1 MKRALAN
8 SAGSAVGR
16 RAARVRISSVPIP
29 SEDKRIASKP
39 FLLPDRRTAPEPIP
53 FNRFCKVG
61 TEFAYIQQAI
71 DAMQISGDGRFTA
84 LCHEIL
90 EKGVGAKKALLTT
103 SCTHAL
109 EMAAL
114 LLDIQPGDEVII
126 PSFTFVSTANAFVL
140 RGARPVFADIRPD
153 TLNVDESGIEKLIT
167 VRTRAIVPVHYGG
180 IGCEMDTILKVASRH
195 GIAVVE
201 DNAHGLFGSYKGRPL
216 GSFGSLATLS
226 FHETKNFS
234 CGEGGA
240 LLINDPE
247 FVDRA
252 EVLREKGTNRKR
264 FFRGEVDKY
273 SWVDV
278 GSSYLPSEILA
289 AVLYAQLEAR
299 DQIQGQRRNVWEFYA
314 AHLADWAA
322 ANGVGLPQVP
332 AHCESSHHLFYL
344 LLPRADDRP
353 RLIEHLKTGGFLSV
367 FHYLPLHL
375 SEMGRKFG
383 GAAGDCPVTEDVSDR
398 LLRLPFYN
406 SLEPAEQ
413 RRVVERIKCFHF

>member
-1 MKRALAN
+1 MKRVLAN
-8 SAGSAVGR
+8 GAGGAVGGLATR
-16 RAARVRISSVPIP
+16 ARVP
-29 SEDKRIASKP
+29 SQDKRFTPKP
-39 FLLPDRRTAPEPIP
+39 FLLPDSRIKPTPQPVP

-84 LCHEIL
+84 LCHQIL

-140 RGARPVFADIRPD
+140 RGARPIFADIRPD
-153 TLNVDESGIEKLIT
+153 TLNLNESQLEELIT
-167 VRTRAIVPVHYGG
+167 PRTRAIVPVHYGG
-180 IGCEMDTILKVASRH
+180 IGCEMDVILEVASRRRV
-195 GIAVVE
+195 AVVE

-216 GSFGSLATLS
+216 GSFGCMATLS

-240 LLINDPE
+240 LLINRTE
-247 FVDRA
+247 YVERA

-264 FFRGEVDKY
+264 FFRGEVDRY
-273 SWVDV
+273 SWVDI

-289 AVLYAQLEAR
+289 AVLFAQLEAR
-299 DQIQGQRRNVWEFYA
+299 EQIRTQRRDVWKFYA

-322 ANGVGLPQVP
+322 ENGVGLPRIP
-332 AHCESSHHLFYL
+332 EDCESSHHLFYL
-344 LLPRADDRP
+344 LLPRAADRP
-353 RLIEHLKTGGFLSV
+353 RLIEHLKAKGVLSV

-375 SEMGRKFG
+375 SQMGRKFG
-383 GAAGDCPVTEDVSDR
+383 GAVGDCPVAEDVSDR

-413 RRVVERIKCFHF
+413 RRVVERIRSFRP

>member
-1 MKRALAN
+1 MERTLAN
-8 SAGSAVGR
+8 GAGT
-16 RAARVRISSVPIP
+16 I
-29 SEDKRIASKP
+29 IADDPTEQATPAYSTP
-39 FLLPDRRTAPEPIP
+39 FTLPFPRFAPEPEPIP
-53 FNRFCKVG
+53 FNRFCKAG

-84 LCHEIL
+84 LCHGIL
-90 EKGVGAKKALLTT
+90 EKDLGVRKALLTT

-114 LLDIQPGDEVII
+114 LLDIQRGDEVII

-140 RGARPVFADIRPD
+140 RGARPVFADIRRD
-153 TLNVDESGIEKLIT
+153 TLNLDESQVDALIT
-167 VRTRAIVPVHYGG
+167 PRTRAIVPVHYGG
-180 IGCEMDTILKVASRH
+180 VGCEMDAILETASRH
-195 GIAVVE
+195 NIAVVE
-201 DNAHGLFGSYKGRPL
+201 DNAHGLFGGYKGKPL

-240 LLINDPE
+240 LLINDAE
-247 FVDRA
+247 YIERA
-252 EVLREKGTNRKR
+252 EILREKGTNRKR
-264 FFRGEVDKY
+264 FFRGEVDRY
-273 SWVDV
+273 SWVDI

-289 AVLYAQLEAR
+289 AVLYAQLLAR
-299 DQIQGQRRNVWEFYA
+299 ERIRKQRRDVWEFYA

-322 ANGVGLPQVP
+322 ANGVGLPQIP
-332 AHCESSHHLFYL
+332 RHCESSHHLFYL
-344 LLPRADDRP
+344 LVPRASDRP
-353 RLIEHLKTGGFLSV
+353 RLIEHLKADGILSV

-383 GAAGDCPVTEDVSDR
+383 GVGGACPVSEDVSDR

-406 SLEPAEQ
+406 NLEPKDQ
-413 RRVVERIKCFHF
+413 FRIVERIQSFRP

>member
-1 MKRALAN
+1 MKRALAKGV
-8 SAGSAVGR
+8 SGVAGR
-16 RAARVRISSVPIP
+16 RATRARIP
-29 SEDKRIASKP
+29 SQDRRAAPKP
-39 FLLPDRRTAPEPIP
+39 FLLPDRRISPEPEPIP

-61 TEFAYIQQAI
+61 TEFTYIQQAI

-84 LCHEIL
+84 LSSRHSRKRRGRE
-90 EKGVGAKKALLTT
+90 EGAPHDVLHSRARNGPP
-103 SCTHAL
+103 CF
-109 EMAAL
+109 
-114 LLDIQPGDEVII
+114 LDIQPGDEVII

-153 TLNVDESGIEKLIT
+153 TLNLDESQLEGLIT
-167 VRTRAIVPVHYGG
+167 PRTRAIVPVHYGG
-180 IGCEMDTILKVASRH
+180 IGCEMNAILHVASRH
-195 GIAVVE
+195 GIAVIE

-216 GSFGSLATLS
+216 GSFGCLATLS

-240 LLINDPE
+240 LLINNPE
-247 FVDRA
+247 YVERA

-264 FFRGEVDKY
+264 FFRGEVDRY
-273 SWVDV
+273 SWVDM

-299 DQIQGQRRNVWEFYA
+299 KQILKQRREIWDFYA

-322 ANGVGLPQVP
+322 ANGVGLPRIP
-332 AHCESSHHLFYL
+332 EHCEPSHHLFYL
-344 LLPRADDRP
+344 LVPRAEDRP
-353 RLIEHLKTGGFLSV
+353 RLIEHLKARGILSV

-375 SEMGRKFG
+375 SQMGRRFG
-383 GAAGDCPVTEDVSDR
+383 GAAGDFPVTEDVSDR

-406 SLEPAEQ
+406 ALEKAEQ
-413 RRVVERIKCFHF
+413 RRIIDRIQSFRL